1 MCFFQF
7 KDFLTNLFIKKVDK
21 KQLLKFQKFDKLE
34 SLKVK
39 MQKGETLN
47 FKGFAPI
54 LVNSFLPFGIIALV
68 AMLVLPLPVAL
79 LDTFFVLNITLSLLI
94 LMVALHTQRPL
105 DFSSFPNLLLIATVL
120 RLGLNVAST
129 RIVLKDGHTGPDAAG
144 KVIEAFGEFIVSGN
158 YAVGLFVFSILV
170 IINLV
175 VITKGAGR
183 VSEVSAR
190 FTLDALPG
198 KQMAIDADLNAGI
211 LTPEEAKDRRAEVS
225 KEADFY
231 GSMDGASKFVKGD
244 AIAGILILIVNV
256 VGGLIIGLIQHNLAI
271 GQAAEA
277 YILLAIGD
285 GLVAQIPS
293 LLLSIATA
301 IIVTRVS
308 SAHNMSEHIS
318 KQVNLSA
325 AWIPTSLV
333 ILALG
338 LVPGMPNKLF
348 IMFAAFAA
356 GLAFLSKRR
365 ELAAPADEGEEE
377 EADNADKENEF
388 DVKAVKDDAKISLNI
403 GFGLVSLVS
412 QSDESSLVPSITKLR
427 KETSKRLGFVV
438 PGIRIRDDIDLEPA
452 QYQIKIGEKIVAD
465 DTVYYDKILAIPGD
479 NVQLDLNGTKVK
491 EPAFGVD
498 AIWIE
503 PELDKDAQSKGYVT
517 IDPTSVLIT
526 HVGQILT
533 NSAAELLGQDEV
545 QELLDDLETSQP
557 NLVQTVVPKIIPLHQ
572 LTKILQNLLKE
583 AVPISDLNVVISELA
598 TLNTQKMS
606 NDDISEA
613 IRPKLIPLLIQKLT
627 KFKETLPLLTL
638 APDLEQL
645 ILTSVRQNPEEK
657 MLLLDGS
664 LAKNI
669 LSNVNDASEALSRE
683 NKAVFLIVAP
693 QIRRHVANFIRSQ
706 LPAVNVLSFTELPEN
721 RNVEIAYT
729 IGGENVSSEQ

>member
-1 MCFFQF
+1 ME
-7 KDFLTNLFIKKVDK
+7 KVNTV
-21 KQLLKFQKFDKLE
+21 
-34 SLKVK
+34 SVK
-39 MQKGETLN
+39 SIVPN
-47 FKGFAPI
+47 

-129 RIVLKDGHTGPDAAG
+129 RIVLKEGHTGPDAAG

-211 LTPEEAKDRRAEVS
+211 LTPEEAKDRRAEVA

-256 VGGLIIGLIQHNLAI
+256 VGGLIIGLLQHDLPI

-285 GLVAQIPS
+285 GLVANIPS

-318 KQVNLSA
+318 KQINISA
-325 AWIPTSLV
+325 AWLPTSVV

-348 IMFAAFAA
+348 ILFAAITA
-356 GLAFLSKRR
+356 GLAYLSKRK
-365 ELAAPADEGEEE
+365 ELNPEVINDEVEAEE
-377 EADNADKENEF
+377 NSENENDF

-412 QSDESSLVPSITKLR
+412 QSDDSSLVPSITKLR
-427 KETSKRLGFVV
+427 KETSKRLGFVI

-465 DTVYYDKILAIPGD
+465 DVVFYDKILAIPGD
-479 NVQLDLNGTKVK
+479 DVKLDLNGVKVK

-503 PELDKDAQSKGYVT
+503 PELDNDAQAKGYVT

-526 HVGQILT
+526 HVGQILM
-533 NSAAELLGQDEV
+533 NNASELLGQDEV
-545 QELLDDLETSQP
+545 QALLDDLEQSQP
-557 NLVQTVVPKIIPLHQ
+557 NLVQTVIPKIVPLHQ

-583 AVPISDLNVVISELA
+583 AVPISDLHVVISELA
-598 TLNTQKMS
+598 ALNIQKMS
-606 NDDISEA
+606 NEDISEA
-613 IRPKLIPLLIQKLT
+613 VRPKLVPLLIQRLT
-627 KFKETLPLLTL
+627 KFRETLPLLTL

-645 ILTSVRQNPEEK
+645 ILTSVRQNPDEK

-664 LAKNI
+664 LAKEV
-669 LSNVNDASEALSRE
+669 LSSVNEASETLSRE

-706 LPAVNVLSFTELPEN
+706 LPAVNVLSFTELPDN
-721 RNVEIAYT
+721 RSVEIAYT
-729 IGGENVSSEQ
+729 IGAENKENDTAENTGD

>member
-1 MCFFQF
+1 ME
-7 KDFLTNLFIKKVDK
+7 KANT
-21 KQLLKFQKFDKLE
+21 LKL
-34 SLKVK
+34 
-39 MQKGETLN
+39 
-47 FKGFAPI
+47 KGFAPN

-158 YAVGLFVFSILV
+158 YAVGIFVFSILV

-244 AIAGILILIVNV
+244 AIAGILILVVNV
-256 VGGLIIGLIQHNLAI
+256 VGGLIIGLLQHQLGI

-318 KQVNLSA
+318 KQVNLSS

-348 IMFAAFAA
+348 IFFAALAA
-356 GLAFLSKRR
+356 GFAFLSKKR
-365 ELAAPADEGEEE
+365 ELNTSETEEAVEEEGEEN
-377 EADNADKENEF
+377 DNDF

-412 QSDESSLVPSITKLR
+412 QSDENSLVPSITKLR
-427 KETSKRLGFVV
+427 KETSKRLGFVI
-438 PGIRIRDDIDLEPA
+438 PGIRIRDDIDLEPS

-465 DTVYYDKILAIPGD
+465 DTVFYDKILAIPGEE
-479 NVQLDLNGTKVK
+479 VQLDLNGIKVK

-503 PELDKDAQSKGYVT
+503 PELDQDAQSKGYVT

-526 HVGQILT
+526 HVGQILM
-533 NSAAELLGQDEV
+533 NSAGELLGQDEV
-545 QELLDDLETSQP
+545 QALLDELEVSQP

-583 AVPISDLNVVISELA
+583 AVPISDLHVVISELSA
-598 TLNTQKMS
+598 INVQKMS

-613 IRPKLIPLLIQKLT
+613 IRPKLVPLLIQRLT

-638 APDLEQL
+638 APELEQL
-645 ILTSVRQNPEEK
+645 ILTSVRQNPDEK
-657 MLLLDGS
+657 MLLLDGA

-669 LSNVNDASEALSRE
+669 LSNINEASEALSKE

-693 QIRRHVANFIRSQ
+693 QIRRHVANFVRSQ
-706 LPAVNVLSFTELPEN
+706 LPTINVLSFTELPEN
-721 RNVEIAYT
+721 RSVEIAYT
-729 IGGENVSSEQ
+729 IGGESEADE

>member
-1 MCFFQF
+1 ME
-7 KDFLTNLFIKKVDK
+7 KASTI
-21 KQLLKFQKFDKLE
+21 
-34 SLKVK
+34 
-39 MQKGETLN
+39 N
-47 FKGFAPI
+47 FKGFTPN

-144 KVIEAFGEFIVSGN
+144 QVIEAFGEFIVSGN
-158 YAVGLFVFSILV
+158 YAVGIFVFTILV

-198 KQMAIDADLNAGI
+198 KQMASDADLNAGI
-211 LTPEEAKDRRAEVS
+211 LTPDEAKERRAEVS

-244 AIAGILILIVNV
+244 AIAGILILVVNV
-256 VGGLIIGLIQHNLAI
+256 VGGLIIGLIQHELPI

-277 YILLAIGD
+277 YLLLAIGD

-348 IMFAAFAA
+348 IFFAVLAA
-356 GLAFLSKRR
+356 GLAFLSKRK
-365 ELAAPADEGEEE
+365 ELNPSKSEEVIEEE
-377 EADNADKENEF
+377 DEDNENDF

-412 QSDESSLVPSITKLR
+412 QSDENSLVPSITKLR
-427 KETSKRLGFVV
+427 KETSKRLGFVI
-438 PGIRIRDDIDLEPA
+438 PGIRIRDDIDLEPS

-479 NVQLDLNGTKVK
+479 DVQLDLNGIKVK

-526 HVGQILT
+526 HVGQILM
-533 NSAAELLGQDEV
+533 NSAGELLGQDEV
-545 QELLDDLETSQP
+545 QALLDELETSQP

-583 AVPISDLNVVISELA
+583 AVPISDLHVVISELSA
-598 TLNTQKMS
+598 INVQKMS

-613 IRPKLIPLLIQKLT
+613 IRPKLVPLLIQRLT

-638 APDLEQL
+638 APELEQL
-645 ILTSVRQNPEEK
+645 ILTSVRQNPDEK
-657 MLLLDGS
+657 MLLLDGT

-669 LSNVNDASEALSRE
+669 LSNINEASEALSRD

-693 QIRRHVANFIRSQ
+693 QIRRHVANFVRSQ
-706 LPAVNVLSFTELPEN
+706 LPTINVLSFTELPEN
-721 RNVEIAYT
+721 RSVEIAFT
-729 IGGENVSSEQ
+729 IGGETEADETD

>member
-1 MCFFQF
+1 
-7 KDFLTNLFIKKVDK
+7 
-21 KQLLKFQKFDKLE
+21 
-34 SLKVK
+34 
-39 MQKGETLN
+39 MQTAEKSN
-47 FKGFAPI
+47 FKIMVPN
-54 LVNSFLPFGIIALV
+54 LVNYFLPFGIIALV
-68 AMLVLPLPVAL
+68 AMLILPLPVAL

-144 KVIEAFGEFIVSGN
+144 QVIEAFGEFIVSGN
-158 YAVGLFVFSILV
+158 YAVGIFVFAILV

-211 LTPEEAKDRRAEVS
+211 LTPEEAKERREEVA

-244 AIAGILILIVNV
+244 AIAGILILLVNV
-256 VGGLIIGLIQHNLAI
+256 VGGLIIGLLQHNLSI

-318 KQVNLSA
+318 KQINLSA
-325 AWIPTSLV
+325 AWVPTSLV
-333 ILALG
+333 VLALG

-348 IMFAAFAA
+348 ILFAALAA
-356 GLAFLSKRR
+356 GLAFISRR
-365 ELAAPADEGEEE
+365 KELISSTAEEE
-377 EADNADKENEF
+377 QEDQEAEENDNEF
-388 DVKAVKDDAKISLNI
+388 DVSSVKDDAKISLNI
-403 GFGLVSLVS
+403 GFGLVTLVS
-412 QSDESSLVPSITKLR
+412 QADDNSLVPSVTKLR

-438 PGIRIRDDIDLEPA
+438 PGIRIRDDIDLEPS

-465 DTVYYDKILAIPGD
+465 DTVFYDKILAIPGD
-479 NVQLDLNGTKVK
+479 NVQFELNGIKVK

-526 HVGQILT
+526 HVGQILM
-533 NSAAELLGQDEV
+533 NSASELLGQDEV
-545 QELLDDLETSQP
+545 QALLDDLELSQP
-557 NLVQTVVPKIIPLHQ
+557 NLVQTVVPKIVPLHQ
-572 LTKILQNLLKE
+572 LTKILQNLLRE
-583 AVPISDLNVVISELA
+583 AVPISDLHVVISELA
-598 TLNTQKMS
+598 VLNVQKMA
-606 NDDISEA
+606 NEDISEA
-613 IRPKLIPLLIQKLT
+613 IRPKVVPLLIQRLT

-638 APDLEQL
+638 SPDLEQL
-645 ILTSVRQNPEEK
+645 ILTSVRQNPDEK
-657 MLLLDGS
+657 MLLLDGA
-664 LAKNI
+664 LAKRI
-669 LSNVNDASEALSRE
+669 LSNVNDASEALSRDG
-683 NKAVFLIVAP
+683 KAVFLIVAP
-693 QIRRHVANFIRSQ
+693 QIRRHVANFIRAQ
-706 LPAVNVLSFTELPEN
+706 LPSVNVLSFTELPEN
-721 RNVEIAYT
+721 RSVEIAFT
-729 IGGENVSSEQ
+729 IGGKEETDE

>member
-1 MCFFQF
+1 ME
-7 KDFLTNLFIKKVDK
+7 KANT
-21 KQLLKFQKFDKLE
+21 LK
-34 SLKVK
+34 
-39 MQKGETLN
+39 
-47 FKGFAPI
+47 FKGFAPN

-68 AMLVLPLPVAL
+68 AMLILPLPVAL

-158 YAVGLFVFSILV
+158 YAVGIFVFTILV

-211 LTPEEAKDRRAEVS
+211 LTPEEAKERRAEVS

-244 AIAGILILIVNV
+244 AIAGILILVVNV
-256 VGGLIIGLIQHNLAI
+256 VGGLIIGLLQHQLAI

-318 KQVNLSA
+318 RQVNLSA

-348 IMFAAFAA
+348 IFFAALAA
-356 GLAFLSKRR
+356 GLAFLSKRK
-365 ELAAPADEGEEE
+365 ELNTSDTEEVVDDE
-377 EADNADKENEF
+377 DKENEN
-388 DVKAVKDDAKISLNI
+388 DKYDDNA
-403 GFGLVSLVS
+403 
-412 QSDESSLVPSITKLR
+412 D
-427 KETSKRLGFVV
+427 
-438 PGIRIRDDIDLEPA
+438 IR
-452 QYQIKIGEKIVAD
+452 
-465 DTVYYDKILAIPGD
+465 
-479 NVQLDLNGTKVK
+479 
-491 EPAFGVD
+491 
-498 AIWIE
+498 
-503 PELDKDAQSKGYVT
+503 S
-517 IDPTSVLIT
+517 
-526 HVGQILT
+526 
-533 NSAAELLGQDEV
+533 
-545 QELLDDLETSQP
+545 
-557 NLVQTVVPKIIPLHQ
+557 
-572 LTKILQNLLKE
+572 
-583 AVPISDLNVVISELA
+583 
-598 TLNTQKMS
+598 
-606 NDDISEA
+606 
-613 IRPKLIPLLIQKLT
+613 
-627 KFKETLPLLTL
+627 
-638 APDLEQL
+638 
-645 ILTSVRQNPEEK
+645 
-657 MLLLDGS
+657 
-664 LAKNI
+664 
-669 LSNVNDASEALSRE
+669 
-683 NKAVFLIVAP
+683 
-693 QIRRHVANFIRSQ
+693 RRHGVGTWGSPVAQ
-706 LPAVNVLSFTELPEN
+706 LPRQHCHLHSFH
-721 RNVEIAYT
+721 RHH
-729 IGGENVSSEQ
+729 

>member
-1 MCFFQF
+1 M
-7 KDFLTNLFIKKVDK
+7 VS
-21 KQLLKFQKFDKLE
+21 E
-34 SLKVK
+34 
-39 MQKGETLN
+39 MQRAEKLN
-47 FKGFAPI
+47 FKTFAPN
-54 LVNSFLPFGIIALV
+54 LVNYFLPFGIIALV

-144 KVIEAFGEFIVSGN
+144 QVIEAFGEFIVSGN
-158 YAVGLFVFSILV
+158 YAVGLFVFAILV

-183 VSEVSAR
+183 VSEVAAR

-211 LTPEEAKDRRAEVS
+211 LTPEEAKERRAEVA

-244 AIAGILILIVNV
+244 AIAGLLILLVNV
-256 VGGLIIGLIQHNLAI
+256 VGGLIIGLLQHSLSI
-271 GQAAEA
+271 GQAAES

-285 GLVAQIPS
+285 GLVAAIPS

-308 SAHNMSEHIS
+308 SAQNMSEHIS
-318 KQVNLSA
+318 KQINLSA

-348 IMFAAFAA
+348 ILFAALAA
-356 GLAFLSKRR
+356 GLAFFSRRR
-365 ELAAPADEGEEE
+365 ELAAPSDEDEQEDQEAEEN
-377 EADNADKENEF
+377 DNDF
-388 DVKAVKDDAKISLNI
+388 DVSSVKDDAKISLNI
-403 GFGLVSLVS
+403 GFGLVTLVS
-412 QSDESSLVPSITKLR
+412 QSDENSLVPSVTKLR

-438 PGIRIRDDIDLEPA
+438 PGIRIRDDIDLEPS

-479 NVQLDLNGTKVK
+479 NVQFELNGIKVK

-526 HVGQILT
+526 HVGQILM
-533 NSAAELLGQDEV
+533 NSASELLGQDEV
-545 QELLDDLETSQP
+545 QALLDDLELSQP
-557 NLVQTVVPKIIPLHQ
+557 NLVQTVVPKIVPLHQ
-572 LTKILQNLLKE
+572 LTKILQNLLRE
-583 AVPISDLNVVISELA
+583 AVPISDLHVVISELA
-598 TLNTQKMS
+598 VLNVQKMA

-613 IRPKLIPLLIQKLT
+613 IRPKLVPLLIQRLT

-645 ILTSVRQNPEEK
+645 IVTSVRQNPDEK
-657 MLLLDGS
+657 MLLLDGA
-664 LAKNI
+664 LAKRI

-683 NKAVFLIVAP
+683 DKAVFLIVAP
-693 QIRRHVANFIRSQ
+693 QIRRHVANFVRAQ
-706 LPAVNVLSFTELPEN
+706 LPSVNVLSFTELPEN
-721 RNVEIAYT
+721 RSVEIAFT
-729 IGGENVSSEQ
+729 IGGEEENDE

>member
-1 MCFFQF
+1 ME
-7 KDFLTNLFIKKVDK
+7 KVNTV
-21 KQLLKFQKFDKLE
+21 
-34 SLKVK
+34 SVK
-39 MQKGETLN
+39 SIVPN
-47 FKGFAPI
+47 

-129 RIVLKDGHTGPDAAG
+129 RIVLKEGHTGPDAAG

-211 LTPEEAKDRRAEVS
+211 LTPEEAKDRRAEVA

-256 VGGLIIGLIQHNLAI
+256 VGGLIIGLLQHDLPI

-285 GLVAQIPS
+285 GLVANIPS

-318 KQVNLSA
+318 KQINISA
-325 AWIPTSLV
+325 AWLPTSVV

-348 IMFAAFAA
+348 ILFAAITA
-356 GLAFLSKRR
+356 GLAYLSKRK
-365 ELAAPADEGEEE
+365 ELNPEVTNDEVEAEE
-377 EADNADKENEF
+377 NSENENDF

-412 QSDESSLVPSITKLR
+412 QSDDSSLVPSITKLR
-427 KETSKRLGFVV
+427 KETSKRLGFVI

-465 DTVYYDKILAIPGD
+465 DVVFYDKILAIPGD
-479 NVQLDLNGTKVK
+479 DVKLDLNGVKVK

-503 PELDKDAQSKGYVT
+503 PELDNDAQAKGYVT

-526 HVGQILT
+526 HVGQILM
-533 NSAAELLGQDEV
+533 NNASELLGQDEV
-545 QELLDDLETSQP
+545 QALLDDLEQSQP
-557 NLVQTVVPKIIPLHQ
+557 NLVQTVIPKIVPLHQ

-583 AVPISDLNVVISELA
+583 AVPISDLHVVISELA
-598 TLNTQKMS
+598 ALNIQKMS
-606 NDDISEA
+606 NEDISEA
-613 IRPKLIPLLIQKLT
+613 VRPKLVPLLIQRLT
-627 KFKETLPLLTL
+627 KFRETLPLLTL

-645 ILTSVRQNPEEK
+645 ILTSVRQNPDEK

-664 LAKNI
+664 LAKEV
-669 LSNVNDASEALSRE
+669 LSSVNEASETLSRE

-706 LPAVNVLSFTELPEN
+706 LPAVNVLSFTELPDN
-721 RNVEIAYT
+721 RSVEIAYT
-729 IGGENVSSEQ
+729 LGAENKENDTAENTGD

>member
-1 MCFFQF
+1 
-7 KDFLTNLFIKKVDK
+7 
-21 KQLLKFQKFDKLE
+21 
-34 SLKVK
+34 
-39 MQKGETLN
+39 MQTAETRN
-47 FKGFAPI
+47 FKSFKLNLA
-54 LVNSFLPFGIIALV
+54 NYFLPFGIVALV

-144 KVIEAFGEFIVSGN
+144 QVIEAFGEFIVSGN

-211 LTPEEAKDRRAEVS
+211 LTPEEAKERRAEVA

-244 AIAGILILIVNV
+244 AIAGILILLVNV
-256 VGGLIIGLIQHNLAI
+256 VGGLIIGLLQHNLPI

-318 KQVNLSA
+318 KQINLSA
-325 AWIPTSLV
+325 AWLPTSLV
-333 ILALG
+333 VLALG

-348 IMFAAFAA
+348 ILFAALAA
-356 GLAFLSKRR
+356 GLAYYSRR
-365 ELAAPADEGEEE
+365 KELNAPTAKEEQDDGEAEE
-377 EADNADKENEF
+377 SDNDF
-388 DVKAVKDDAKISLNI
+388 DVSSVKDDAKISLNI

-412 QSDESSLVPSITKLR
+412 QSDESSLVPSVTKLR

-438 PGIRIRDDIDLEPA
+438 PGIRIRDDIDLEPS

-465 DTVYYDKILAIPGD
+465 DTVFYDKILAIPGD
-479 NVQLDLNGTKVK
+479 NVQFELNGVKVK

-498 AIWIE
+498 AVWIE

-526 HVGQILT
+526 HVGQILMQ
-533 NSAAELLGQDEV
+533 NASELLGQDEV
-545 QELLDDLETSQP
+545 QELLDDLELSQP
-557 NLVQTVVPKIIPLHQ
+557 NLVQTVIPKIIPLHQ
-572 LTKILQNLLKE
+572 LTKILQNLLRE
-583 AVPISDLNVVISELA
+583 AVPISDLHVVISELA
-598 TLNTQKMS
+598 VLNVQKMA

-613 IRPKLIPLLIQKLT
+613 IRPKLVPLLIQRLT

-657 MLLLDGS
+657 MLLLDGA
-664 LAKNI
+664 LAKKI
-669 LSNVNDASEALSRE
+669 LTNVNDASEALSKE
-683 NKAVFLIVAP
+683 NKAIFLIVAP
-693 QIRRHVANFIRSQ
+693 QIRRHVANFIRAQ

-721 RNVEIAYT
+721 RNVEIAFT
-729 IGGENVSSEQ
+729 IGGEEETDE

>member
-1 MCFFQF
+1 MEKANTF
-7 KDFLTNLFIKKVDK
+7 K
-21 KQLLKFQKFDKLE
+21 
-34 SLKVK
+34 
-39 MQKGETLN
+39 
-47 FKGFAPI
+47 FKGFAPN

-158 YAVGLFVFSILV
+158 YAVGIFVFSILV

-244 AIAGILILIVNV
+244 AIAGILILVVNV
-256 VGGLIIGLIQHNLAI
+256 VGGLIIGLLQHQLGI

-318 KQVNLSA
+318 KQVNLSS

-348 IMFAAFAA
+348 IFFAALAA
-356 GLAFLSKRR
+356 GFAFLSKKR
-365 ELAAPADEGEEE
+365 ELNTLETE
-377 EADNADKENEF
+377 EAVDEQDEENDNDF

-412 QSDESSLVPSITKLR
+412 QSDENSLVPSITKLR
-427 KETSKRLGFVV
+427 KETSKRLGFVI
-438 PGIRIRDDIDLEPA
+438 PGIRIRDDIDLEPS

-465 DTVYYDKILAIPGD
+465 DTVFYDKILAIPGEE
-479 NVQLDLNGTKVK
+479 VQLDLNGIKVK

-503 PELDKDAQSKGYVT
+503 PELDQDAQSKGYVT

-526 HVGQILT
+526 HVGQILM
-533 NSAAELLGQDEV
+533 NSAGELLGQDEV
-545 QELLDDLETSQP
+545 QALLDELEVSQP

-583 AVPISDLNVVISELA
+583 AVPISDLHVVISELSA
-598 TLNTQKMS
+598 INVQKMS

-613 IRPKLIPLLIQKLT
+613 IRPKLVPLLIQRLT

-638 APDLEQL
+638 APELEQL
-645 ILTSVRQNPEEK
+645 ILTSVRQNPDEK
-657 MLLLDGS
+657 MLLLDGA

-669 LSNVNDASEALSRE
+669 LSNINEASEALSKE

-693 QIRRHVANFIRSQ
+693 QIRRHVANFVRSQ
-706 LPAVNVLSFTELPEN
+706 LPTINVLSFTELPEN
-721 RNVEIAYT
+721 RSVEIAYT
-729 IGGENVSSEQ
+729 IGGESEADE

>member
-1 MCFFQF
+1 ME
-7 KDFLTNLFIKKVDK
+7 KA
-21 KQLLKFQKFDKLE
+21 
-34 SLKVK
+34 S
-39 MQKGETLN
+39 TLN
-47 FKGFAPI
+47 FKGLAPN

-144 KVIEAFGEFIVSGN
+144 QVIEAFGEFIVSGN
-158 YAVGLFVFSILV
+158 YAVGIFVFSILV

-211 LTPEEAKDRRAEVS
+211 LTPEEAKDRRAEVA

-256 VGGLIIGLIQHNLAI
+256 VGGLIIGLLQHNLPI
-271 GQAAEA
+271 GEAAQS
-277 YILLAIGD
+277 YLLLAIGD

-318 KQVNLSA
+318 KQVNLSS

-333 ILALG
+333 VLALG

-348 IMFAAFAA
+348 ILFAALAA
-356 GLAFLSKRR
+356 GLAYLSRR
-365 ELAAPADEGEEE
+365 KEMTTQEDKDEFDETKDEET
-377 EADNADKENEF
+377 ENDF
-388 DVKAVKDDAKISLNI
+388 DVKAVKDDSKISLNI

-427 KETSKRLGFVV
+427 KETSKRLGFVI

-465 DTVYYDKILAIPGD
+465 DVVYYDKILAIPGD
-479 NVQLDLNGTKVK
+479 DVTLELNGIKVK

-517 IDPTSVLIT
+517 VDPTSVLIT

-533 NSAAELLGQDEV
+533 NSASELLGQDEV
-545 QELLDDLETSQP
+545 QALLDDLELSQP

-583 AVPISDLNVVISELA
+583 AVPISDLHVVISELA
-598 TLNTQKMS
+598 AINTQKMS

-613 IRPKLIPLLIQKLT
+613 IRPKLVPLLIQRLT

-645 ILTSVRQNPEEK
+645 ILTSVRQNPDEK

-669 LSNVNDASEALSRE
+669 LSNVNEASETLSRD

-706 LPAVNVLSFTELPEN
+706 LPSVNVLSFTELPEN
-721 RNVEIAYT
+721 RSVEIAYT
-729 IGGENVSSEQ
+729 IGGESEQEE

>member
-1 MCFFQF
+1 ME
-7 KDFLTNLFIKKVDK
+7 KANT
-21 KQLLKFQKFDKLE
+21 LK
-34 SLKVK
+34 
-39 MQKGETLN
+39 
-47 FKGFAPI
+47 FKGFAPN

-158 YAVGLFVFSILV
+158 YAVGIFVFTILV

-211 LTPEEAKDRRAEVS
+211 LTPEEAKERRAEVS

-244 AIAGILILIVNV
+244 AIAGILILAVNV
-256 VGGLIIGLIQHNLAI
+256 IGGLIIGLLQHNLAI

-333 ILALG
+333 VLALG

-348 IMFAAFAA
+348 ILFAALAA
-356 GLAFLSKRR
+356 GLAFLSKRK
-365 ELAAPADEGEEE
+365 ELNMPASEE
-377 EADNADKENEF
+377 EADEEDEENENDF

-412 QSDESSLVPSITKLR
+412 QSDENSLVPSITKLR
-427 KETSKRLGFVV
+427 KETSKRLGFVI
-438 PGIRIRDDIDLEPA
+438 PGIRIRDDIDLEPS

-465 DTVYYDKILAIPGD
+465 DTVFYDKILAIPGD
-479 NVQLDLNGTKVK
+479 DVQLDLNGIKVK

-526 HVGQILT
+526 HVGQILM
-533 NSAAELLGQDEV
+533 NSAGELLGQDEV
-545 QELLDDLETSQP
+545 QALLDELEISQP
-557 NLVQTVVPKIIPLHQ
+557 NLVQTVVPKIVPLHQ
-572 LTKILQNLLKE
+572 LTTILQNLLKE
-583 AVPISDLNVVISELA
+583 AVPISDLHVVISELSA
-598 TLNTQKMS
+598 INVQKMS

-613 IRPKLIPLLIQKLT
+613 IRPKLVPLLIQRLT

-638 APDLEQL
+638 APELEQL
-645 ILTSVRQNPEEK
+645 ILTSVRQNPDEK
-657 MLLLDGS
+657 MLLLDGA

-669 LSNVNDASEALSRE
+669 LSNINEASEALSKE
-683 NKAVFLIVAP
+683 NRAVFLIVAP
-693 QIRRHVANFIRSQ
+693 QIRRHVANFVRSQ
-706 LPAVNVLSFTELPEN
+706 LPAINVLSFTELPEN
-721 RNVEIAYT
+721 RSVEIAYT
-729 IGGENVSSEQ
+729 IGGEAEEDE